1 MEWIAEIWKWWSS
14 NLFLWFIILWWFT
27 GLVFLVSAFARWWV
41 WRRLWTANPVD
52 APSRPSWFHIVALAV
67 TASWWGD
74 WKRLAS
80 RFVDKGQEGQFVL
93 ATTTAHVLP
102 VYVLLIIFALGKEY
116 LLVYLISTALFIPML
131 VVAGSALLSF
141 PGDTQNATAAMPT
154 TPPLWL
160 ALIRE
165 FLGVAPRFLYG
176 TAAAAILAAIAI
188 HAEWTFPVEITGPG
202 LMSQL
207 LNALFG
213 VVVAVGAWMPP
224 VGVFILGVPMWRGGF
239 ALAGLIAFFLVIPAA
254 PQALIVYAQWVGR
267 GQATRFAS
275 LIIVA
280 AIAAALLTTLIVRA
294 LGLPL
299 PYVYAPEQ
307 LL

>member
-1 MEWIAEIWKWWSS
+1 M
-14 NLFLWFIILWWFT
+14 
-27 GLVFLVSAFARWWV
+27 
-41 WRRLWTANPVD
+41 
-52 APSRPSWFHIVALAV
+52 
-67 TASWWGD
+67 
-74 WKRLAS
+74 
-80 RFVDKGQEGQFVL
+80 DKGQEGQFVL

-116 LLVYLISTALFIPML
+116 LLVYLISTALFIPMV

-176 TAAAAILAAIAI
+176 AAAAAILAAIAI

-224 VGVFILGVPMWRGGF
+224 VGVFILGVPMWRGGV